1 MKQDLLNIVS
11 EAQSPMHGLNLA
23 KEYLQSRIL
32 GIMQEMGAMMPL
44 AFCGGTALRF
54 LYGLN
59 RFSEN
64 LDFSLVNKD
73 ASFTLTDSTKK
84 IMRILAG
91 EGYTIQT
98 KPRES
103 ATSVQAVMLK
113 FPELPFELGLSG
125 RKTQKFVIRLEVD
138 INPPAGAGTEISIIR
153 KFQLLRLQHLDKSSL
168 LAGKIHAVLMRG
180 HTKGRD
186 FYDLAWY
193 LGNREW
199 PEVNMTMLKN
209 ALKQS
214 GWTQER
220 INSMNLY
227 KELENRF
234 DDLDW
239 EFVRRDLQ
247 PFIEKPA
254 ELSILNR
261 NDMTI
266 LLKNL
271 T

>member
-1 MKQDLLNIVS
+1 M
-11 EAQSPMHGLNLA
+11 
-23 KEYLQSRIL
+23 
-32 GIMQEMGAMMPL
+32 
-44 AFCGGTALRF
+44 
-54 LYGLN
+54 
-59 RFSEN
+59 
-64 LDFSLVNKD
+64 
-73 ASFTLTDSTKK
+73 
-84 IMRILAG
+84 
-91 EGYTIQT
+91 
-98 KPRES
+98 
-103 ATSVQAVMLK
+103 
-113 FPELPFELGLSG
+113 
-125 RKTQKFVIRLEVD
+125 EVD
-138 INPPAGAGTEISIIR
+138 INPPAGAGIEITIIR

-234 DDLDW
+234 DNLDW
-239 EFVRRDLQ
+239 EFVKRDLQ

-254 ELSILNR
+254 ELNILNR
-261 NDMTI
+261 NDMTV